1 MRFARVGDDCIRLR
15 WHFPLA
21 TPYKILT
28 LITPSKGASHVIYVM
43 CSSYLPMYPTLS
55 FRLGFRTHLLFLPA
69 STPFTTSA
77 WSPFYRFLLSTPSQ
91 RRYTS
96 NMKPTCCHLV
106 SLGISFRRYLPRS
119 TTATPVTSE
128 LITRVSQYPRRC
140 FLVTTAVHYFLSIV
154 LSTTN
159 ANYFFPL

>member
-1 MRFARVGDDCIRLR
+1 MRGAFTRNFSLCLTMRFARVGDDCIRLR

-106 SLGISFRRYLPRS
+106 ALAYHSVDICPGLQPR
-119 TTATPVTSE
+119 P
-128 LITRVSQYPRRC
+128 P
-140 FLVTTAVHYFLSIV
+140 
-154 LSTTN
+154 
-159 ANYFFPL
+159 